1 METVD
6 LRESFSERWV
16 EDFIPPSQISQAEG
30 SNDPRL
36 SQSTESNDRSNV
48 IHLEN
53 VNFGLNDRLIL
64 KIESIQK
71 NLLLSTSD
79 YYNWAPLYLKD
90 GVEASRR
97 VGNGPMCV
105 RGQTLLPYSIKQ
117 IFEVLSDIRYRRII
131 EPTVETCCP
140 IKPLSNHTGIEYLKF
155 KGIWPTTPR
164 DFCNLLHWRL
174 LKNGVF
180 LYFAFDEPSTHFPER
195 TGVVRG
201 HLHLGGYVMKQV
213 CGGTMVSLVVQV
225 RNPPS
230 LFSHPT
236 TCVRLILV
244 GVFPKVLPIWFL

>member
-79 YYNWAPLYLKD
+79 YYNWAPL
-90 GVEASRR
+90 
-97 VGNGPMCV
+97 
-105 RGQTLLPYSIKQ
+105 
-117 IFEVLSDIRYRRII
+117 
-131 EPTVETCCP
+131 
-140 IKPLSNHTGIEYLKF
+140 
-155 KGIWPTTPR
+155 
-164 DFCNLLHWRL
+164 
-174 LKNGVF
+174 
-180 LYFAFDEPSTHFPER
+180 
-195 TGVVRG
+195 
-201 HLHLGGYVMKQV
+201 
-213 CGGTMVSLVVQV
+213 
-225 RNPPS
+225 
-230 LFSHPT
+230 
-236 TCVRLILV
+236 
-244 GVFPKVLPIWFL
+244 